1 MDQLI
6 EIPIWAVFWVFFVGV
21 IAGAFLGFW
30 LDSILE
36 RWIEKGDSLKN
47 LNKKLREIRNAEK
60 N

>member
-1 MDQLI
+1 MDRII
-6 EIPIWAVFWVFFVGV
+6 EIPIWIVFWILFIGA
-21 IAGAFLGFW
+21 IAGTFLGFW

-60 N
+60 D